1 MKLSREQV
9 QMAKGSSQKRRRS
22 GEDELASLET
32 DGPTI
37 DDGWGDE
44 CGWRYITLLQQ
55 HTSDSIK
62 PNV

>member
-1 MKLSREQV
+1 MQS
-9 QMAKGSSQKRRRS
+9 AKGPLQKRRRS
-22 GEDELASLET
+22 GEDELSSLET

-44 CGWRYITLLQQ
+44 CGWRYITLLQ
-55 HTSDSIK
+55 HYISDSTK